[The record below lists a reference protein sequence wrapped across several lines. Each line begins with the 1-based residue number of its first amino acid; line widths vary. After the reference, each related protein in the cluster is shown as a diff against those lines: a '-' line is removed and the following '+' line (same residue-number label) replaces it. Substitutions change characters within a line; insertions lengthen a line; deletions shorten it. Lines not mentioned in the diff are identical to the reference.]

1 MAVKALH
8 AFISGRVQGVG
19 YRAFTNRIARSLGLK
34 GFVRNLPDGRVEVY
48 AEGDEEKLKKL
59 LEKLH
64 EGPYFADVKNVEY
77 TLSEPRGQYED
88 FTIRY

>member
-48 AEGDEEKLKKL
+48 AEGDEEKLK
-59 LEKLH
+59 
-64 EGPYFADVKNVEY
+64 N
-77 TLSEPRGQYED
+77 S
-88 FTIRY
+88 